1 MDKAHFEQLA
11 KRLRPKITVLAGRFF
26 AAVER
31 AEQADDVAQETLL
44 RLWRMGDR
52 IDGYRDVE
60 ALAVAIAKNV
70 CVDIYRRGAPT
81 ADTIDNVRIAV
92 AAAAVAVLGY
102 FIVRPA
108 GGRDAAATQLA
119 SVAAVTQPTP
129 ATEYIKTSASPESTV
144 AATPRKQ
151 TAIARRHRAAGES
164 STEASGGGTDPAR
177 VLDVASASCVNAS
190 IERKG
195 NVFWVSSAAADG
207 TVNVCIID
215 ASNAS
220 DVAVYA
226 LSDADRPDAE
236 RDIGAETDVHGP
248 NL

>member
-1 MDKAHFEQLA
+1 MPLKKVSQ
-11 KRLRPKITVLAGRFF
+11 GS
-26 AAVER
+26 
-31 AEQADDVAQETLL
+31 
-44 RLWRMGDR
+44 
-52 IDGYRDVE
+52 
-60 ALAVAIAKNV
+60 
-70 CVDIYRRGAPT
+70 
-81 ADTIDNVRIAV
+81 
-92 AAAAVAVLGY
+92 
-102 FIVRPA
+102 
-108 GGRDAAATQLA
+108 RDAAATQSP
-119 SVAAVTQPTP
+119 SVEAVTQSAP
-129 ATEYIKTSASPESTV
+129 ASENDKTSALPESTV

-164 STEASGGGTDPAR
+164 STEASGGGTDLAR

-226 LSDADRPDAE
+226 LSDADRPDAISAEARDAREAMGE
-236 RDIGAETDVHGP
+236 RVVTAPAGAAAA
-248 NL
+248 